1 MNNDI
6 LNEQIAYY
14 RARAQEYDKST
25 GKTEELKEASAHAR
39 DLLQQ
44 IGPCEQVLELA
55 CGTGTWTR
63 VLLAIAHHITAI
75 DAASEMLAIAQQKL
89 GNAHISYQ
97 QTDVFQ
103 WEPKQEYDL
112 VFFANWLSH
121 VLPKDLDAFLLK
133 VSRAVRR
140 GGHLAMIDQYAPTS
154 KDREIMTEGEGGS
167 LYAHRSLHDGK
178 TFTIVKVFYDVMT
191 LQETLASLHFEMT
204 LHQLSDIFFILSAR
218 RW

>member
-112 VFFANWLSH
+112 VFSPTGCLMFCPKTSTPFCSRSLVPFA
-121 VLPKDLDAFLLK
+121 
-133 VSRAVRR
+133 
-140 GGHLAMIDQYAPTS
+140 
-154 KDREIMTEGEGGS
+154 EGGIW
-167 LYAHRSLHDGK
+167 R
-178 TFTIVKVFYDVMT
+178 
-191 LQETLASLHFEMT
+191 
-204 LHQLSDIFFILSAR
+204 
-218 RW
+218 